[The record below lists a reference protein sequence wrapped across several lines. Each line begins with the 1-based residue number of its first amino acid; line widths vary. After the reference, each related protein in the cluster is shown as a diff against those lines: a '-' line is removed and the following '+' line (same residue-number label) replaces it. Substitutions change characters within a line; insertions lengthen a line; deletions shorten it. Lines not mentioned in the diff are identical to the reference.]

1 MVAADN
7 PDRGQSLVP
16 VTTNPGADHSPAWSP
31 NGKWIACVSQLDA
44 QVLDYATHNLT
55 VAPARGGGQ
64 NVLTQKLDLRVKRP
78 RFSADV
84 QSLYFT

>member
-1 MVAADN
+1 
-7 PDRGQSLVP
+7 
-16 VTTNPGADHSPAWSP
+16 
-31 NGKWIACVSQLDA
+31 LDA